1 MHPAACVMLPVAP
14 APRTARSRIPL
25 VGPALDARME
35 AHFQAAFD
43 RAEAAI
49 LATAAENGEAVIYT
63 YSFMREVRQDARAVS
78 LAVGIPATLGAAGL
92 AGAAV
97 GAPSSATGGALLLA
111 LAAAGVGLAREAGG
125 YGSPALA
132 GARIAAICT
141 RSIIVAVP
149 GRRDASVRRIPL
161 DAIRAVVRNR
171 GSVAIRLAGEEF
183 VLDGLTDPKRFAG
196 DAGRCAGVDTS
207 RTTVVR
213 PPAAPTGLDDDAIE
227 VAAIRRR
234 LRDRGWMLA
243 VANDYRLGGDW
254 HVFYAFTHPDGIAAK
269 GEGRSDVEAL
279 RLAELDIAAKER
291 WLADL
296 KGSAA

>member
-35 AHFQAAFD
+35 ATFQAAFD

-49 LATAAENGEAVIYT
+49 LEAAAENGEAVIYT
-63 YSFMREVRQDARAVS
+63 YSFHREPRQDGRAVS

-97 GAPSSATGGALLLA
+97 GAPPSASGGALLLA
-111 LAAAGVGLAREAGG
+111 LAAAGVGLAREAVG

-149 GRRDASVRRIPL
+149 DRRGASVRRIPL
-161 DAIRAVVRNR
+161 NAIRAVVRNR

-213 PPAAPTGLDDDAIE
+213 PPAAPTGMDDDAIE

-243 VANDYRLGGDW
+243 VANDYRLGGEW
-254 HVFYAFTHPDGIAAK
+254 HVFYAFTHPGGLAAK
-269 GEGRSDVEAL
+269 GEGRSDLEAL
-279 RLAELDIAAKER
+279 RLAEIDIVAKES

-296 KGSAA
+296 KGNAA